1 MPAFSLKRM
10 TGVGKWGM
18 GPGPPPIH
26 TCTVYSEISWQTFS
40 TDSLVH
46 SEDIA
51 DTCTPKCIVMLTF
64 TYMNTHI
71 SIYM

>member
-1 MPAFSLKRM
+1 MPVFSLKRM
-10 TGVGKWGM
+10 TDVGKWVM

-26 TCTVYSEISWQTFS
+26 TYTVYLEISWQTFS
-40 TDSLVH
+40 TDSRVH
-46 SEDIA
+46 TEDRA

-71 SIYM
+71 SRYI